1 MNTMT
6 REVTGVEVTE
16 TMDYWYDIVTRKEY
30 RVKVIRR
37 VGPHQVEDQ
46 DGNLVQVTESVTFEA
61 SPPMGT
67 PVIYIDGEK
76 AVKADLVVEVT
87 QTTESNGDKEYPLT
101 ITKWSG
107 LHEIQDRQGRTV
119 RRRAED
125 GNLQEHDPAPGD
137 PLHRRREG
145 GGPPEHPARG
155 HPVPPGAGDLVGRRR
170 HVVQTEE
177 KTPLAL

>member
-76 AVKADLVVEVT
+76 AVKADL
-87 QTTESNGDKEYPLT
+87 S
-101 ITKWSG
+101 W
-107 LHEIQDRQGRTV
+107 R
-119 RRRAED
+119 
-125 GNLQEHDPAPGD
+125 
-137 PLHRRREG
+137 
-145 GGPPEHPARG
+145 
-155 HPVPPGAGDLVGRRR
+155 
-170 HVVQTEE
+170 
-177 KTPLAL
+177 

>member
-101 ITKWSG
+101 ITNGAACMRS
-107 LHEIQDRQGRTV
+107 RTGR
-119 RRRAED
+119 
-125 GNLQEHDPAPGD
+125 
-137 PLHRRREG
+137 
-145 GGPPEHPARG
+145 GGPSGWTGPYSRTPGRRWAS
-155 HPVPPGAGDLVGRRR
+155 PGA
-170 HVVQTEE
+170 
-177 KTPLAL
+177 

>member
-46 DGNLVQVTESVTFEA
+46 DGNLVQVTESVTFELN
-61 SPPMGT
+61 PPMGT

-119 RRRAED
+119 RFARTVFSDAGPKMGISRSMIRHREIPYTAE
-125 GNLQEHDPAPGD
+125 E
-137 PLHRRREG
+137 RE
-145 GGPPEHPARG
+145 E
-155 HPVPPGAGDLVGRRR
+155 GRRNIQR
-170 HVVQTEE
+170 VVTQC
-177 KTPLAL
+177 LQAQGIW

>member
-1 MNTMT
+1 M
-6 REVTGVEVTE
+6 
-16 TMDYWYDIVTRKEY
+16 
-30 RVKVIRR
+30 
-37 VGPHQVEDQ
+37 
-46 DGNLVQVTESVTFEA
+46 TESVTFEA

-119 RRRAED
+119 RVDRTVFSDAGPKMGISRSMI
-125 GNLQEHDPAPGD
+125 
-137 PLHRRREG
+137 R
-145 GGPPEHPARG
+145 PPEHPARG
-155 HPVPPGAGDLVGRRR
+155 HPVPPGAGDLVGRRK

>member
-1 MNTMT
+1 M
-6 REVTGVEVTE
+6 
-16 TMDYWYDIVTRKEY
+16 
-30 RVKVIRR
+30 
-37 VGPHQVEDQ
+37 
-46 DGNLVQVTESVTFEA
+46 
-61 SPPMGT
+61 
-67 PVIYIDGEK
+67 IYIDGEK

-119 RRRAED
+119 RVDRTVFSDARAED

>member
-30 RVKVIRR
+30 RVKVTRR

-119 RRRAED
+119 RVDRTVFSDAGPKMGISRSMIRHREIPYTAE
-125 GNLQEHDPAPGD
+125 E
-137 PLHRRREG
+137 RE
-145 GGPPEHPARG
+145 E
-155 HPVPPGAGDLVGRRR
+155 GRRNIQR
-170 HVVQTEE
+170 VVTQC
-177 KTPLAL
+177 LQAQGIW

>member
-67 PVIYIDGEK
+67 PVIYIAGEK

-119 RRRAED
+119 RVDRTVFSDAGPKMGISRSMIRHREIPYTAE
-125 GNLQEHDPAPGD
+125 E
-137 PLHRRREG
+137 RE
-145 GGPPEHPARG
+145 E
-155 HPVPPGAGDLVGRRR
+155 GRRNIQR
-170 HVVQTEE
+170 VVTQC
-177 KTPLAL
+177 LQAQGIW

>member
-1 MNTMT
+1 M
-6 REVTGVEVTE
+6 EI
-16 TMDYWYDIVTRKEY
+16 WSK
-30 RVKVIRR
+30 
-37 VGPHQVEDQ
+37 
-46 DGNLVQVTESVTFEA
+46 VTESVTFEA

-119 RRRAED
+119 RVDRTVFSDAGPKMGISRSMIRHREIPYTAE
-125 GNLQEHDPAPGD
+125 E
-137 PLHRRREG
+137 RE
-145 GGPPEHPARG
+145 E
-155 HPVPPGAGDLVGRRR
+155 GRRNIQR
-170 HVVQTEE
+170 VVTQC
-177 KTPLAL
+177 LQAQGIW

>member
-1 MNTMT
+1 M
-6 REVTGVEVTE
+6 
-16 TMDYWYDIVTRKEY
+16 
-30 RVKVIRR
+30 
-37 VGPHQVEDQ
+37 EDQ

-119 RRRAED
+119 RVDRTVFSDAGPKMGISRSMIRHRETLTRQKRGRRA
-125 GNLQEHDPAPGD
+125 
-137 PLHRRREG
+137 
-145 GGPPEHPARG
+145 ARNIQRVA

-170 HVVQTEE
+170 HVA
-177 KTPLAL
+177 PD

>member
-1 MNTMT
+1 MT
-6 REVTGVEVTE
+6 S
-16 TMDYWYDIVTRKEY
+16 VTRKEY

-119 RRRAED
+119 RVDRTVFSDAGPKMGISRSMIR
-125 GNLQEHDPAPGD
+125 HRGD

-155 HPVPPGAGDLVGRRR
+155 HPVPPGAGDLVGRRK

>member
-119 RRRAED
+119 RVAP
-125 GNLQEHDPAPGD
+125 NLNLFIRLSYIFSLSSRLPNF
-137 PLHRRREG
+137 
-145 GGPPEHPARG
+145 
-155 HPVPPGAGDLVGRRR
+155 
-170 HVVQTEE
+170 
-177 KTPLAL
+177 ALSNGVMR